1 LKGELEVM
9 NMEANRLNP
18 KGNSL
23 FAEVLLTIV
32 YGMSVAD
39 LILLACVHFPAF

>member
-1 LKGELEVM
+1 M

-23 FAEVLLTIV
+23 FAEVLQQFV
-32 YGMSVAD
+32 
-39 LILLACVHFPAF
+39 